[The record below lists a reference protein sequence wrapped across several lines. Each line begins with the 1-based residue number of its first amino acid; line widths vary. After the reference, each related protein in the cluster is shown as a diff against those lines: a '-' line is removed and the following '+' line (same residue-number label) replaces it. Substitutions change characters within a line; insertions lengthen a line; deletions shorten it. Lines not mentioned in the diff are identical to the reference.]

1 MVLYCRLPTPGG
13 ITTTRRMVTIAVV
26 IPSRYLK
33 TILRDSKRKHLPGIV
48 TIKAGIKMSVKIGLE
63 NYFKENE

>member
-1 MVLYCRLPTPGG
+1 
-13 ITTTRRMVTIAVV
+13 MVTIAVV